1 MFADDT
7 QITTSNS
14 DISVISENLN
24 ADLLNIS
31 TWMSA
36 NKLTLNNNKTEFMV
50 IGSNRRLGQ
59 IEQEPSICVGGV
71 EIKKVNVAKSLG
83 LMIDDTLSWSAQI
96 DKITKKVNSGLS
108 IIRKLRDIVDYNT
121 LIIIYKSIIQPHFD
135 YCSQVWGCLGKV
147 LSDKLQR
154 LQNRAFRI
162 ISREGYETRSKDILN
177 KAGFFDLQT
186 RREQQLPVVMYK
198 IKHKMLPNY
207 LQDIFVNTQQV
218 HCHNTRQREYNY
230 ALPMPNTNAMK
241 KSFGYRGAETWNSL
255 PIELKSQTGLSIFK
269 SKIKQLQIDK

>member
-1 MFADDT
+1 M
-7 QITTSNS
+7 
-14 DISVISENLN
+14 
-24 ADLLNIS
+24 
-31 TWMSA
+31 
-36 NKLTLNNNKTEFMV
+36 
-50 IGSNRRLGQ
+50 
-59 IEQEPSICVGGV
+59 
-71 EIKKVNVAKSLG
+71 
-83 LMIDDTLSWSAQI
+83 
-96 DKITKKVNSGLS
+96 GLS

-135 YCSQVWGCLGKV
+135 YCSQVWGCLSKI

-186 RREQQLPVVMYK
+186 RREQLAVVMYK

-207 LQDIFVNTQQV
+207 LQGQQV
-218 HCHNTRQREYNY
+218 HYHNTRQREYNY

-241 KSFGYRGAETWNSL
+241 KSFGHRGAETWNSF
-255 PIELKSQTGLSIFK
+255 PIELKSQKGLSTFK
-269 SKIKQLQIDK
+269 SKIKQLQIDKQ

>member
-1 MFADDT
+1 MSNPLTVTTGIPQGSGLGPLLFLIYVNDFPKCLRHTKPDMFADDT

-14 DISVISENLN
+14 DISVILENLN
-24 ADLLNIS
+24 ADLLNVS

-59 IEQEPSICVGGV
+59 VEQEPSICVAGD

-83 LMIDDTLSWSAQI
+83 LMIDDTLSWSAQV

-108 IIRKLRDIVDYNT
+108 IIRKLHDIVDYNT

-186 RREQQLPVVMYK
+186 R
-198 IKHKMLPNY
+198 
-207 LQDIFVNTQQV
+207 
-218 HCHNTRQREYNY
+218 
-230 ALPMPNTNAMK
+230 
-241 KSFGYRGAETWNSL
+241 
-255 PIELKSQTGLSIFK
+255 
-269 SKIKQLQIDK
+269 

>member
-1 MFADDT
+1 MFANDT

-14 DISVISENLN
+14 DISVILENLN
-24 ADLLNIS
+24 ADLLNVS

-50 IGSNRRLGQ
+50 IGSNRRLSQGQ
-59 IEQEPSICVGGV
+59 VEQEPSICVGDV

-135 YCSQVWGCLGKV
+135 YCSQV
-147 LSDKLQR
+147 
-154 LQNRAFRI
+154 
-162 ISREGYETRSKDILN
+162 
-177 KAGFFDLQT
+177 
-186 RREQQLPVVMYK
+186 
-198 IKHKMLPNY
+198 
-207 LQDIFVNTQQV
+207 
-218 HCHNTRQREYNY
+218 
-230 ALPMPNTNAMK
+230 
-241 KSFGYRGAETWNSL
+241 
-255 PIELKSQTGLSIFK
+255 
-269 SKIKQLQIDK
+269 

>member
-1 MFADDT
+1 MYFL
-7 QITTSNS
+7 QY
-14 DISVISENLN
+14 VFF
-24 ADLLNIS
+24 
-31 TWMSA
+31 
-36 NKLTLNNNKTEFMV
+36 K
-50 IGSNRRLGQ
+50 GLGQ

-71 EIKKVNVAKSLG
+71 EIKKVNVAKSL
-83 LMIDDTLSWSAQI
+83 
-96 DKITKKVNSGLS
+96 GLS

-177 KAGFFDLQT
+177 KAAFFDLQT
-186 RREQQLPVVMYK
+186 RREQQLAVVMYK

-207 LQDIFVNTQQV
+207 LQDIFVNTQQYIII
-218 HCHNTRQREYNY
+218 TRDKENIITYCQC
-230 ALPMPNTNAMK
+230 
-241 KSFGYRGAETWNSL
+241 
-255 PIELKSQTGLSIFK
+255 QTLM
-269 SKIKQLQIDK
+269 L